1 MQLYDDSQGTNMKPE
16 TIFTLLL
23 VFSLVVSCLSAPW
36 RLVDNASGEEEA
48 AEAESD
54 LGQSINKDLNQI

>member
-48 AEAESD
+48 EGESD
-54 LGQSINKDLNQI
+54 LGIIQPICEV